1 MENIITNFVISVKE
15 PIVKHKK
22 ILYYTIGPEIM
33 PSSRARVYIYKEYLK
48 KSNISVRII
57 SAIGKKSCEF
67 RIKKINTGVR
77 KLFFVSD
84 AVLRFMLFIITSFF
98 YKRIVIQKILFPV
111 KIIPLMKFI
120 FRNKKMIFD
129 IDDVIFISHQDD
141 SVKDED
147 NLYKKFSKN
156 MELYCRILTSTPF
169 LNEMISERF
178 GIDSSRILA
187 VTNPVDT
194 DVYKSSGRINS
205 IITIGWVG
213 TPSNTIYLKE
223 CLLDLLK
230 LHNEGYSFKLF
241 FCGAD
246 KNLIEK
252 TIEKRIECVYEN
264 WTLEKEPAIY
274 DSLDIGLM
282 PLPDDIWSKGK
293 GGYKLMLYMAM
304 GKIAIASAVGINCV
318 IAEDGIDSFLVKPED
333 SWYEKIKYILDN
345 YGKLNYISENAVFKI
360 SSEYS
365 LDKTYPLYYKAISL

>member
-1 MENIITNFVISVKE
+1 MTTDTITSFKG
-15 PIVKHKK
+15 KDMKLKK

-48 KSNISVRII
+48 KSNVSARII
-57 SAIGKKSCEF
+57 SAIGRKSCEF
-67 RIKKINTGVR
+67 RIKKKNTGIR
-77 KLFFVSD
+77 KLFFASN
-84 AVLRFMLFIITSFF
+84 AALRLVLFIIISFF
-98 YKRIVIQKILFPV
+98 YKTIVIQKILFPV
-111 KIIPLMKFI
+111 KIIPVMKFL
-120 FRNKKMIFD
+120 FRNKNMIFD
-129 IDDVIFISHQDD
+129 IDDVIFISHQND

-178 GIDSSRILA
+178 GIESSRIIA
-187 VTNPVDT
+187 VTDPIDT
-194 DVYKSSGRINS
+194 DVYKSKRRTNS
-205 IITIGWVG
+205 KITIGWVG

-223 CLLDLLK
+223 CFADLLK
-230 LHNEGYSFKLF
+230 LHDEGYSFRLF

-246 KNLIEK
+246 RNLIEK
-252 TIEKRIECVYEN
+252 TIESRIECVFEN
-264 WTLEKEPAIY
+264 WTLENEPAIY

-282 PLPDDIWSKGK
+282 PLPDDVWSKGK

-360 SSEYS
+360 SSGYS
-365 LDKTYPLYYKAISL
+365 LEKTYSLYYKAIRL